1 MKGPGRV
8 EKRGILSSI
17 KMYIILGTRNT
28 VRNELC
34 GYCRKA
40 PHLSVCPSSLQDDR
54 ATHKPSVKVA
64 IFERYCQKRF
74 DCPLRSAPGQ
84 QVPSVD
90 FFNFEKSIF
99 LFLQIAS
106 IARSPVSGCALRT

>member
-8 EKRGILSSI
+8 EKRGILSSV

-40 PHLSVCPSSLQDDR
+40 PHLSMCPSSLQDDR

-64 IFERYCQKRF
+64 IFERYCQKKVLLPSQK
-74 DCPLRSAPGQ
+74 CPGSASSKRG
-84 QVPSVD
+84 
-90 FFNFEKSIF
+90 FF
-99 LFLQIAS
+99 
-106 IARSPVSGCALRT
+106 